1 MNDLLSKQ
9 DVLSALK
16 KMSRAA
22 NSQLL
27 LEKARFFNR
36 IIELLDEQK
45 DEQNE

>member
-1 MNDLLSKQ
+1 MSDLLSKK
-9 DVLSALK
+9 DVFSALK

-27 LEKARFFNR
+27 LEKARFFDR

-45 DEQNE
+45 DEKNE

>member
-1 MNDLLSKQ
+1 MNKEE
-9 DVLSALK
+9 VLSALK

-27 LEKARFFNR
+27 LEKARFFDR

-45 DEQNE
+45 DEKK